1 MSDSASGRQNGL
13 IDRLRPR
20 LGAVVGIACGLIGIV
35 ASLQLPLGTSRLLGP
50 GAVPL
55 LLSLAMTGLSLAL
68 FVKPGPDEADA
79 DEEDG
84 GLHGAMM
91 VALVALMIGAFA
103 LLLTWLGFIVAGIAL
118 MYGLYAVG
126 EERLV
131 SAKALLRAVLTA
143 LAAYLLF
150 VVALSVNMPAGTL
163 WGY

>member
-1 MSDSASGRQNGL
+1 MTGETSSLAAT
-13 IDRLRPR
+13 LRPR
-20 LGAVVGIACGLIGIV
+20 LGAIAGIVFGLIGTL

-68 FVKPGPDEADA
+68 LVKPGSDEAEA

-84 GLHGAMM
+84 GLHGAAM
-91 VALVALMIGAFA
+91 VALVALMIGAVA
-103 LLLTWLGFIVAGIAL
+103 LLLTWLGFIVAGTAL
-118 MYGLYAVG
+118 MYGLYAIG
-126 EERLV
+126 EEKLV

-143 LAAYLLF
+143 LAAYLLL

>member
-1 MSDSASGRQNGL
+1 MTGRTSGL
-13 IDRLRPR
+13 TETLRPR
-20 LGAVVGIACGLIGIV
+20 LGAVAGVVCGLIGIV

-68 FVKPGPDEADA
+68 LMRPGADQA
-79 DEEDG
+79 DEDEDGG
-84 GLHGAMM
+84 GLHGVAM
-91 VALVALMIGAFA
+91 VALVALMIAAFA
-103 LLLTWLGFIVAGIAL
+103 LLLTRLGFILSATIL
-118 MYGLYAVG
+118 MYGLYAIG
-126 EERLV
+126 EERPV
-131 SAKALLRAVLTA
+131 SARALIRAVLTA

>member
-1 MSDSASGRQNGL
+1 MTGKTSSLAES
-13 IDRLRPR
+13 LRPR
-20 LGAVVGIACGLIGIV
+20 LGAVAGVLFGLVGTF

-55 LLSLAMTGLSLAL
+55 LLSLAMVGLSLAL
-68 FVKPGPDEADA
+68 LIKPGADEADE

-84 GLHGAMM
+84 GLHGAAM

-103 LLLTWLGFIVAGIAL
+103 LLLTWLGFIVAGTAL
-118 MYGLYAVG
+118 MYGLYAIG
-126 EERLV
+126 EEKLV
-131 SAKALLRAVLTA
+131 SAKALVRAVLTA

>member
-1 MSDSASGRQNGL
+1 VTGETSSLAAT
-13 IDRLRPR
+13 LRPR
-20 LGAVVGIACGLIGIV
+20 LGAIAGIVCGLIGAF

-68 FVKPGPDEADA
+68 LVKPGSDEAEA

-84 GLHGAMM
+84 GLHGAAM

-103 LLLTWLGFIVAGIAL
+103 LLLTWLGFIVAGTAL
-118 MYGLYAVG
+118 MYGLYAIG
-126 EERLV
+126 EEKLV
-131 SAKALLRAVLTA
+131 SAKALFRAVLTA

>member
-1 MSDSASGRQNGL
+1 MTGETSSLAAT
-13 IDRLRPR
+13 LRPR
-20 LGAVVGIACGLIGIV
+20 LGAIAGIVCGLIGAF

-68 FVKPGPDEADA
+68 LVKPGSDEAEA

-84 GLHGAMM
+84 GLHGAAM

-103 LLLTWLGFIVAGIAL
+103 LLLTWLGFIVAGTAL
-118 MYGLYAVG
+118 MYGLYAIG
-126 EERLV
+126 EEKLV
-131 SAKALLRAVLTA
+131 SAKALFRAVLTA

>member
-1 MSDSASGRQNGL
+1 MTGETSSLTAT
-13 IDRLRPR
+13 LRPR
-20 LGAVVGIACGLIGIV
+20 LGAIAGIVCGLIGTL
-35 ASLQLPLGTSRLLGP
+35 ASLQLPLGTSRLLGS

-68 FVKPGPDEADA
+68 LVKPGADEAEA

-84 GLHGAMM
+84 GLHGAAM

-103 LLLTWLGFIVAGIAL
+103 LLLTWLGLIVAGTAL
-118 MYGLYAVG
+118 MYGLYAIG
-126 EERLV
+126 EEKLV

>member
-1 MSDSASGRQNGL
+1 MTGKTSSQAET
-13 IDRLRPR
+13 LRPR
-20 LGAVVGIACGLIGIV
+20 LGAVAGVLCGLIGTF
-35 ASLQLPLGTSRLLGP
+35 ASLQLPLGTSR
-50 GAVPL
+50 L

-68 FVKPGPDEADA
+68 FDKPGSDEAED

-84 GLHGAMM
+84 GLHGAAM

-103 LLLTWLGFIVAGIAL
+103 LLLTWLGFIVAGTAL
-118 MYGLYAVG
+118 MYGLYAIG
-126 EERLV
+126 EEKLV
-131 SAKALLRAVLTA
+131 SAKALVRAVLTA

>member
-1 MSDSASGRQNGL
+1 VSDRARSMVDAM
-13 IDRLRPR
+13 RPR
-20 LGAVVGIACGLIGIV
+20 LGAIVGILCGLIGTF

-55 LLSLAMTGLSLAL
+55 LLSLAMIGLSLAL
-68 FVKPGPDEADA
+68 FLKPGA
-79 DEEDG
+79 DEDDDEDGG
-84 GLHGAMM
+84 GLHGATM

-103 LLLTWLGFIVAGIAL
+103 LLMTRLGFILSATIL
-118 MYGLYAVG
+118 MYGLYAIG
-126 EERLV
+126 EEKPV

>member
-1 MSDSASGRQNGL
+1 VSDSASGRQNGL

-68 FVKPGPDEADA
+68 FVKPGADEADA
-79 DEEDG
+79 DEDDG
-84 GLHGAMM
+84 GLHGAAM

>member
-1 MSDSASGRQNGL
+1 MTGTTSSLAEA
-13 IDRLRPR
+13 LRPR
-20 LGAVVGIACGLIGIV
+20 LGAVVGIICGLIGTF

-84 GLHGAMM
+84 GLHGAAM
-91 VALVALMIGAFA
+91 VTLVVLMIGAFA
-103 LLLTWLGFIVAGIAL
+103 LLLTWLGFIVAGTAL
-118 MYGLYAVG
+118 MYGLYAIG
-126 EERLV
+126 EETLV
-131 SAKALLRAVLTA
+131 SAKALWRAVLTA

-150 VVALSVNMPAGTL
+150 VVALSVNMPAGSL

>member
-1 MSDSASGRQNGL
+1 MTGKPSGL
-13 IDRLRPR
+13 TETLRPR
-20 LGAVVGIACGLIGIV
+20 LGAVAGVLCGLIGTL

-68 FVKPGPDEADA
+68 FVKPGAEEADA

-84 GLHGAMM
+84 GLHGAAM

-103 LLLTWLGFIVAGIAL
+103 LLLTRLGFIVSATAL
-118 MYGLYAVG
+118 MYGLYAIG
-126 EERLV
+126 EEKLV

>member
-1 MSDSASGRQNGL
+1 MTGKASSLGEA
-13 IDRLRPR
+13 LRPR
-20 LGAVVGIACGLIGIV
+20 LAAVVGVLCGLIGTF

-68 FVKPGPDEADA
+68 LLKPGAGETDA
-79 DEEDG
+79 DEDGG
-84 GLHGAMM
+84 GLHGAAM
-91 VALVALMIGAFA
+91 VALVTLMIGAFA
-103 LLLTWLGFIVAGIAL
+103 LLLTWLGFILSATIL
-118 MYGLYAVG
+118 MYGLYAIG
-126 EERLV
+126 EEKLV

-150 VVALSVNMPAGTL
+150 VVALSVNMPAGSL

>member
-1 MSDSASGRQNGL
+1 MTGKNSGL
-13 IDRLRPR
+13 AETLRPR
-20 LGAVVGIACGLIGIV
+20 LGAVAGLVCGLIGIV

-55 LLSLAMTGLSLAL
+55 LLSLAMTGLSFAL
-68 FVKPGPDEADA
+68 FIKPGTDEAED
-79 DEEDG
+79 DEEGG
-84 GLHGAMM
+84 GLHGATM

-103 LLLTWLGFIVAGIAL
+103 LLLTRLGFILSATAL

-131 SAKALLRAVLTA
+131 SAKALVRAVLTA

-150 VVALSVNMPAGTL
+150 VVALSVNMPAGSL